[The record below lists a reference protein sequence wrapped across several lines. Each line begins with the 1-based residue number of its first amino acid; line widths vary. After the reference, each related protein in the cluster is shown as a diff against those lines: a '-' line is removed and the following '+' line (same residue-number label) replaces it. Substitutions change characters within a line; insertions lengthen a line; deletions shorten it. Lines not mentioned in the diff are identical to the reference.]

1 VKVVA
6 DSALNDPAAPRG
18 ARVDVTLTDGR
29 TLSHTTRFPP
39 GTKENPLSVEGVNEK
54 ARDLMSPVLGSKRT
68 EQLIE
73 RINHLETVNNI
84 GELRALFKA

>member
-1 VKVVA
+1 
-6 DSALNDPAAPRG
+6 
-18 ARVDVTLTDGR
+18 
-29 TLSHTTRFPP
+29 
-39 GTKENPLSVEGVNEK
+39 
-54 ARDLMSPVLGSKRT
+54 VLGSKRT